1 MTHAVCTPGQRPVH
15 HLYWTLNPLLE
26 LYTGIEVV
34 ALGTLP
40 RFELKAR
47 RVDDRR
53 QQ

>member
-1 MTHAVCTPGQRPVH
+1 MTHAVCTPGQRRAH

-26 LYTGIEVV
+26 FPMGIEVV
-34 ALGTLP
+34 EFGTLP

-53 QQ
+53 K

>member
-1 MTHAVCTPGQRPVH
+1 VAPRLQK
-15 HLYWTLNPLLE
+15 E
-26 LYTGIEVV
+26 LHIAFNLRIPIEVV

-53 QQ
+53 KG

>member
-1 MTHAVCTPGQRPVH
+1 MTCAVCTPGQRRAH
-15 HLYWTLNPLLE
+15 HLSWTLNPMQGLR
-26 LYTGIEVV
+26 TGIEVV

-47 RVDDRR
+47 RIDDRR